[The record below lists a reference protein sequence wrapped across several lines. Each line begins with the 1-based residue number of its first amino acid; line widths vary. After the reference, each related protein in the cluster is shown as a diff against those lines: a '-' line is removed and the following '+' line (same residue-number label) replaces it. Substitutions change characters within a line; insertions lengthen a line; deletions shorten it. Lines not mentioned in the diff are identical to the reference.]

1 MDNDVHSLP
10 ADQIGRALGAEVEK
24 QRLDLR
30 GKSVAEIASILTS
43 PPIGRDYGIDEPLA
57 HAPPVAPSLSPVAPD
72 SSKLANAAPVTS
84 TDRGI
89 AGPKQHLDL
98 RDKSVAEIVSI
109 LTSPPVGCEDGVDEP
124 LAHAPPVAPASS
136 PIAPDPSRLANAL
149 PIIPQIANAPPMA
162 PGEVAAGEA
171 ARRFSHDAGPVA
183 TRFGRSSLFVVL
195 AAVIAIGA
203 IVAIGVTLTTFSG
216 EVRKHSDEISG
227 IATRLFEGSSRTNM
241 PTKLARLVVKGQ
253 KGLVNEPLPL
263 GVSIN
268 DASDGDRVVLAGFAI
283 GTSLSTGT
291 PLGFTG
297 WQMLARD
304 ASNALVY
311 PPKDFVGVMV
321 AAVDLRSPGDWL
333 IDSQI
338 LRLEW
343 ISGAQQ
349 VPGR

>member
-1 MDNDVHSLP
+1 MDNDVHSPP
-10 ADQIGRALGAEVEK
+10 AGQIDKALGAEVEK

-30 GKSVAEIASILTS
+30 GKTVAEIASILTS
-43 PPIGRDYGIDEPLA
+43 PPIGPDYGIDEPLA

-72 SSKLANAAPVTS
+72 SSKLANAAPVTP

-98 RDKSVAEIVSI
+98 RNKSVAEIASI
-109 LTSPPVGCEDGVDEP
+109 LTNPPIGRDYVIDEP
-124 LAHAPPVAPASS
+124 LAHVPPFAPAS
-136 PIAPDPSRLANAL
+136 PPVAPDPSRLANAL
-149 PIIPQIANAPPMA
+149 IPQIANAPPMA

-171 ARRFSHDAGPVA
+171 ARRFLHDPGHVA
-183 TRFGRSSLFVVL
+183 TRFARSSLFVVL
-195 AAVIAIGA
+195 AAIIAIGA
-203 IVAIGVTLTTFSG
+203 IVVTLMTSSS
-216 EVRKHSDEISG
+216 EVRKRSGEISG
-227 IATRLFEGSSRTNM
+227 IATRLFEGSSRTSM
-241 PTKLARLVVKGQ
+241 PTKLPRLVVKGQ
-253 KGLVNEPLPL
+253 KGLINEPLPL

-268 DASDGDRVVLAGFAI
+268 DASGGDRVVLAGFGI

-333 IDSQI
+333 IGSQTV
-338 LRLEW
+338 RLEW
-343 ISGAQQ
+343 ISDAQQ

>member
-1 MDNDVHSLP
+1 MASGHMIKLWTTMFIASRRTKSVRCSAPRLK
-10 ADQIGRALGAEVEK
+10 K

-30 GKSVAEIASILTS
+30 GKTVAEIASILTS
-43 PPIGRDYGIDEPLA
+43 PPIGRDYGIDEPSA
-57 HAPPVAPSLSPVAPD
+57 HAPPVAPS
-72 SSKLANAAPVTS
+72 
-84 TDRGI
+84 
-89 AGPKQHLDL
+89 
-98 RDKSVAEIVSI
+98 
-109 LTSPPVGCEDGVDEP
+109 
-124 LAHAPPVAPASS
+124 SS
-136 PIAPDPSRLANAL
+136 PIAPDLFRLADAL
-149 PIIPQIANAPPMA
+149 PIVPQIANPPPMA
-162 PGEVAAGEA
+162 PGEA
-171 ARRFSHDAGPVA
+171 ARRFSHDPGPVA

-195 AAVIAIGA
+195 AAIIAIGA

-216 EVRKHSDEISG
+216 EVRKHSGEISG
-227 IATRLFEGSSRTNM
+227 IATRLFDGSSRTSM

-268 DASDGDRVVLAGFAI
+268 DASGGDRVVLAGFAI

-297 WQMLARD
+297 WQILARD